1 MTTEIWGQVT
11 SIIGMILI
19 ISSLQFKNKILFYA
33 AQMSGNI
40 FYAVSFL
47 LLGNLAGAMMNI
59 LGIIRGV
66 VMLQSEQKRK
76 LWHFIALNV
85 AFLAATVFS
94 ATAGGMG
101 FGALFSFA
109 AMTVGTVCM
118 WYGNDRT
125 IRWGQ
130 LLGISPL
137 WLINNTVIS
146 FSLGGILG
154 ECFSI
159 ISTIIYLIRVR
170 KRKKVAQGA

>member
-1 MTTEIWGQVT
+1 
-11 SIIGMILI
+11 
-19 ISSLQFKNKILFYA
+19 
-33 AQMSGNI
+33 
-40 FYAVSFL
+40 
-47 LLGNLAGAMMNI
+47 
-59 LGIIRGV
+59 
-66 VMLQSEQKRK
+66 
-76 LWHFIALNV
+76 
-85 AFLAATVFS
+85 
-94 ATAGGMG
+94 
-101 FGALFSFA
+101 
-109 AMTVGTVCM
+109 MTVGTVCM

-170 KRKKVAQGA
+170 KHKKVA